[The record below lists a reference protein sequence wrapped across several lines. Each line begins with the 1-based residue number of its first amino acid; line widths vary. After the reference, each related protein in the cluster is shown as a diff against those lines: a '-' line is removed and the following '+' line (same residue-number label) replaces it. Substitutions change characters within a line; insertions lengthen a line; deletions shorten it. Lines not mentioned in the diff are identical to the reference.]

1 MKEKLP
7 YDDILKQRLSE
18 YESEVSGDMFERIM
32 HMRGIS
38 EPSVDEVVKQ
48 KLTDHES
55 NVPSDLFDRIMI
67 ERAFKEPSSED
78 VIKHK
83 LVDHTSTV
91 PSDMFERI
99 MNTRE
104 GRRPVVAW
112 WQTRRF
118 RLAMAA
124 LILTLLLIGYKI
136 SENDGLNASN
146 SGNSKNI
153 VSNNK
158 NNSEGSVTA
167 SGTRQE
173 GVTNTPEKINEGVV
187 SASGARQEGA
197 TSTNNLNTKSDNIN
211 QKNIN
216 RKNETHE
223 ILTPRKGV
231 NKGDATSL
239 ANKTDILASNST
251 KITSNLPQPTFNP
264 SISSTSPSQTDDNPK
279 QLSSET
285 EMPISRNSELF
296 NPLYISFPKGIA
308 LSSPSHEDV
317 VKALPCPEP
326 DGCPTFGSR
335 GGGRPTWY
343 IDVYGAPEYAFRS
356 LKANS
361 LEYTDYRNSRDTIET
376 SQYAFSAGAR
386 ATAVFGNGFLLRGG
400 IVYAQ
405 TNEKFQRD
413 SFGIGNIKTIIN
425 KNLVTGQI
433 DTSIEITYGIFRKTR
448 YNHYRSLDFTIQ
460 GGYEFGL
467 TENVTIGLNGG
478 LNFNIKTGRKAT
490 ILGQDLQHL
499 VISKDNTIYQT
510 SVGTSLVGSVAA
522 YYRLTY
528 RWQLMI
534 EPQFRYYLKPITK
547 SDYGLRQSYSN
558 AGLNI
563 GLRYRL

>member
-32 HMRGIS
+32 HTRGIS

-48 KLTDHES
+48 KLAEHES
-55 NVPSDLFDRIMI
+55 GVPSDLFDRIMI

-78 VIKHK
+78 IIKHK
-83 LVDHTSTV
+83 LVDHESSV
-91 PSDMFERI
+91 PSGMFERI
-99 MNTRE
+99 MSTRE
-104 GRRPVVAW
+104 SRRPVVAW
-112 WQTRRF
+112 WQIGRF
-118 RLAMAA
+118 RLAMVA
-124 LILTLLLIGYKI
+124 LIIALLLIGYKI
-136 SENDGLNASN
+136 SENRGFNTPYSE
-146 SGNSKNI
+146 NSKNI

-158 NNSEGSVTA
+158 NT
-167 SGTRQE
+167 E
-173 GVTNTPEKINEGVV
+173 GVTNTPEMINEEVV
-187 SASGARQEGA
+187 TASSARQEGV
-197 TSTNNLNTKSDNIN
+197 TSANNINKESDNIN
-211 QKNIN
+211 QKNIDG
-216 RKNETHE
+216 KTKTYE
-223 ILTPRKGV
+223 ILTPRKGI
-231 NKGDATSL
+231 NKNIATSL

-251 KITSNLPQPTFNP
+251 KITSNLLHPTFNP
-264 SISSTSPSQTDDNPK
+264 SISSIAPSHTDDNSQ
-279 QLSSET
+279 QLSSGK
-285 EMPISRNSELF
+285 EMPISRNSELL
-296 NPLYISFPKGIA
+296 NPLNIASPMGIA
-308 LSSPSHEDV
+308 LTSASHEDI
-317 VKALPCPEP
+317 VKALPCPGP
-326 DGCPTFGSR
+326 DGCPTFGSKS
-335 GGGRPTWY
+335 GGRRTWY
-343 IDVYGAPEYAFRS
+343 IDAYGAPEYAFRS

-361 LEYTDYRNSRDTIET
+361 IEYTEYRNSRDTIET

-405 TNEKFQRD
+405 TNEKFQKD
-413 SFGIGNIKTIIN
+413 SFGIGNIRYVID
-425 KNLVTGQI
+425 KNPNTGQL
-433 DTSIEITYGIFRKTR
+433 DTVQVEITNGIFRKTR

-467 TENVTIGLNGG
+467 TENLTIGLNGG
-478 LNFNIKTGRKAT
+478 VNFNIKSGRKAT
-490 ILGQDLQHL
+490 VLGQDLQPL

-522 YYRLTY
+522 YYRLNY

>member
-18 YESEVSGDMFERIM
+18 YESEVSGDIFERIM
-32 HMRGIS
+32 LTRGLT
-38 EPSVDEVVKQ
+38 EPSADEVVKQ
-48 KLTDHES
+48 KLAEHES

-78 VIKHK
+78 IIKHK
-83 LVDHTSTV
+83 LVDHTSNV

-99 MNTRE
+99 MSTRE
-104 GRRPVVAW
+104 GRRPGVAW
-112 WQTRRF
+112 WQTGRF

-124 LILTLLLIGYKI
+124 LIIALLLIGYKI
-136 SENDGLNASN
+136 SENGGSN
-146 SGNSKNI
+146 TNDSGDSKNI
-153 VSNNK
+153 VSDKKNTEGV
-158 NNSEGSVTA
+158 NNS
-167 SGTRQE
+167 
-173 GVTNTPEKINEGVV
+173 PEKTNNRIVTGIETQQ
-187 SASGARQEGA
+187 AEI
-197 TSTNNLNTKSDNIN
+197 TSTNNLNKQSDNIN
-211 QKNIN
+211 QKNIDGN
-216 RKNETHE
+216 NETHK

-231 NKGDATSL
+231 NKYNTTSL
-239 ANKTDILASNST
+239 ANKTDKLASNST

-264 SISSTSPSQTDDNPK
+264 SISSINPSQTDDNLK
-279 QLSSET
+279 QLSPET

-308 LSSPSHEDV
+308 LASPSHEDV
-317 VKALPCPEP
+317 VKALPCPGP

-335 GGGRPTWY
+335 GGGRPNWY
-343 IDVYGAPEYAFRS
+343 IDAYGAPEYAFRS

-376 SQYAFSAGAR
+376 SQYAFSAGVR
-386 ATAVFGNGFLLRGG
+386 ASAVFGNGFLLRGG

-413 SFGIGNIKTIIN
+413 SFGIGNIRYVID
-425 KNLVTGQI
+425 KNPNTGQL
-433 DTSIEITYGIFRKTR
+433 DTAQIEITNGIFRKTR
-448 YNHYRSLDFTIQ
+448 FNHYRSLDFTIQ

-467 TENVTIGLNGG
+467 TENVTIGLNAGA
-478 LNFNIKTGRKAT
+478 NFNIKTGRKAT
-490 ILGQDLQHL
+490 ILGQDLQPL
-499 VISKDNTIYQT
+499 VISKDNTVFQT

-522 YYRLTY
+522 YYQLNY

>member
-32 HMRGIS
+32 YTRGIS

-48 KLTDHES
+48 KLTDHAS
-55 NVPSDLFDRIMI
+55 NVPLDLFDRIMI

-78 VIKHK
+78 IIKHK
-83 LVDHTSTV
+83 LVDHPSAV

-99 MNTRE
+99 MSTRE

-112 WQTRRF
+112 WQTGRF

-136 SENDGLNASN
+136 SENGGLNTSER
-146 SGNSKNI
+146 GKTKNI
-153 VSNNK
+153 VSNSK
-158 NNSEGSVTA
+158 NTSEGVNNT
-167 SGTRQE
+167 E
-173 GVTNTPEKINEGVV
+173 GVINSPEGINQEVT
-187 SASGARQEGA
+187 SA
-197 TSTNNLNTKSDNIN
+197 NNLNKQSDNIN
-211 QKNIN
+211 QKNIDG
-216 RKNETHE
+216 KNETHK

-231 NKGDATSL
+231 NKHNATSL

-264 SISSTSPSQTDDNPK
+264 SISSTSPSQTDDNSK

-433 DTSIEITYGIFRKTR
+433 DTSI
-448 YNHYRSLDFTIQ
+448 
-460 GGYEFGL
+460 
-467 TENVTIGLNGG
+467 
-478 LNFNIKTGRKAT
+478 
-490 ILGQDLQHL
+490 
-499 VISKDNTIYQT
+499 
-510 SVGTSLVGSVAA
+510 
-522 YYRLTY
+522 
-528 RWQLMI
+528 
-534 EPQFRYYLKPITK
+534 
-547 SDYGLRQSYSN
+547 
-558 AGLNI
+558 
-563 GLRYRL
+563 

>member
-32 HMRGIS
+32 HIRSVG

-48 KLTDHES
+48 KLADHVS

-78 VIKHK
+78 IIKHK
-83 LVDHTSTV
+83 LVDHTSSV
-91 PSDMFERI
+91 PTDMFERI

-104 GRRPVVAW
+104 GRRPVIAW
-112 WQTRRF
+112 WQTGRF

-124 LILTLLLIGYKI
+124 LIIALLLIGYKTL
-136 SENDGLNASN
+136 ENRNFNTSDDNE
-146 SGNSKNI
+146 NSKNI
-153 VSNNK
+153 VLNNK
-158 NNSEGSVTA
+158 NT
-167 SGTRQE
+167 E
-173 GVTNTPEKINEGVV
+173 GVTNTPEMINIET
-187 SASGARQEGA
+187 Q
-197 TSTNNLNTKSDNIN
+197 N
-211 QKNIN
+211 Q
-216 RKNETHE
+216 THE
-223 ILTPRKGV
+223 IITPRKGV
-231 NKGDATSL
+231 NKDNATSL

-264 SISSTSPSQTDDNPK
+264 SISSAAPSQTDDNSQ

-296 NPLYISFPKGIA
+296 NPLHISFPKGIA
-308 LSSPSHEDV
+308 LAAPSHEDV
-317 VKALPCPEP
+317 VKALPCPGP
-326 DGCPTFGSR
+326 DGCPTFGSK
-335 GGGRPTWY
+335 GGGRPMWY
-343 IDVYGAPEYAFRS
+343 VDAYGAPEYAFRI

-361 LEYTDYRNSRDTIET
+361 LEYTDYRNSRDTIEA

-413 SFGIGNIKTIIN
+413 SLFTGNIRYVID
-425 KNLVTGQI
+425 KNPTTGQL
-433 DTSIEITYGIFRKTR
+433 DTAKIIITDGIYRSTR

-467 TENVTIGLNGG
+467 TENITIGLNAGV
-478 LNFNIKTGRKAT
+478 NINIKTAPKAT
-490 ILGQDLQHL
+490 VLGQDMLPL
-499 VISKDNTIYQT
+499 VISKNNTIYQT

-522 YYRLTY
+522 YYRLSY
-528 RWQLMI
+528 KWQLMI

>member
-32 HMRGIS
+32 YTRGIS

-48 KLTDHES
+48 KLTDHAS

-78 VIKHK
+78 IIKHK
-83 LVDHTSTV
+83 LVDHPSAV

-99 MNTRE
+99 MSTRE

-112 WQTRRF
+112 WQTGRF

-124 LILTLLLIGYKI
+124 LIIALILIGYKI
-136 SENDGLNASN
+136 SENDGLNAPN
-146 SGNSKNI
+146 SEDSKNI
-153 VSNNK
+153 VSNSK
-158 NNSEGSVTA
+158 NT
-167 SGTRQE
+167 E
-173 GVTNTPEKINEGVV
+173 GVTNTSEKINEGVV
-187 SASGARQEGA
+187 SANGARQEGA

-211 QKNIN
+211 QKNIDG
-216 RKNETHE
+216 KNETHE

-231 NKGDATSL
+231 NKGNATSL

-264 SISSTSPSQTDDNPK
+264 SISSTSPSQTDDNSK

-317 VKALPCPEP
+317 VKVLPCLGP

-335 GGGRPTWY
+335 GGVRPTWY
-343 IDVYGAPEYAFRS
+343 VDVYGAPEYAFRS

-361 LEYTDYRNSRDTIET
+361 LEYTDYRNSRDTIES
-376 SQYAFSAGAR
+376 SQYAFSAGVR

-405 TNEKFQRD
+405 TNEKFQKD
-413 SFGIGNIKTIIN
+413 SFGIGNIRYIID
-425 KNLVTGQI
+425 KNPNTGQL
-433 DTSIEITYGIFRKTR
+433 DTARIEITNGIFRKTR

-467 TENVTIGLNGG
+467 TENVTIGLNAGV
-478 LNFNIKTGRKAT
+478 NFNIKTARKAT
-490 ILGQDLQHL
+490 ILGQDLQPL

-534 EPQFRYYLKPITK
+534 EPQFRYYLKRITK